1 MGYAG
6 MVVEPPLMGSIAD
19 NTSGGSYSYRLSK
32 TALNMAVK
40 NLAHELGSEGFVS
53 VAIHPGWVQ
62 TKMGGSMAP
71 GSSAMGAARSLT
83 SAAVDETKS
92 IGPQLPSA
100 LSLRPRRR
108 SAR

>member
-1 MGYAG
+1 MERSSSPCVPRAEHGALQAASSKAQEVAQG
-6 MVVEPPLMGSIAD
+6 GASPRLAQTIGAARTSI
-19 NTSGGSYSYRLSK
+19 G
-32 TALNMAVK
+32 ALA
-40 NLAHELGSEGFVS
+40 
-53 VAIHPGWVQ
+53 
-62 TKMGGSMAP
+62 TT
-71 GSSAMGAARSLT
+71 SSASMGAARSLT